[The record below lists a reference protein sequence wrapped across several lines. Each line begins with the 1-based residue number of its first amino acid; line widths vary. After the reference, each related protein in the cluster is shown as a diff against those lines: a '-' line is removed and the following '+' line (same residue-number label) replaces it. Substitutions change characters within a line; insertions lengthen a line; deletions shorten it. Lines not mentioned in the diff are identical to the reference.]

1 MRIGRS
7 TAFVVAPLVL
17 LAGFAFGMARRP
29 STSGLAPQHVRAARP
44 RPAVTRPGDS
54 SVAPMAPS
62 GGPVRFGAGAM
73 TDSVAGADVLEAVI
87 VELRMGRLASR
98 TVQAFRAR
106 TEALVPITEVLQLGE
121 VAYRLSPEGRL
132 EAVINPG
139 GRRLVIDEHR
149 DTMILGDRRVR
160 IEPEFLL
167 FRDGLLY
174 VGAERLGDLFSVPIL
189 VDWTEL
195 TVSIVDTT

>member
-1 MRIGRS
+1 MS
-7 TAFVVAPLVL
+7 DT
-17 LAGFAFGMARRP
+17 
-29 STSGLAPQHVRAARP
+29 
-44 RPAVTRPGDS
+44 
-54 SVAPMAPS
+54 
-62 GGPVRFGAGAM
+62 
-73 TDSVAGADVLEAVI
+73 VAGADSVEAVI

-132 EAVINPG
+132 DAVMNPG
-139 GRRLVIDEHR
+139 GRRLVIDAHR

-160 IEPEFLL
+160 IEPDFLL

-174 VGAERLGDLFSVPIL
+174 VGAERLGDLFSTPIL

-195 TVSIVDTT
+195 TVSIVDPTAFPAGLRAQRQAA